1 MYSLLFKSKLCNI
14 IFSTKLIPGGSK
26 EKMEIPVISI
36 TGNLP
41 QFQEYVTHYYK
52 NPRSKKLPDY
62 LANDE
67 DTFRSSCDCED
78 NCADPSKCACT
89 KLTLD
94 SSKSASTYKYKR
106 LLNKVDTGIYEC
118 NSGCKCNNTCLN
130 RLVTAQVEQR
140 LEIFETRDRG
150 YGVRCQTDLP
160 KGTFV
165 SCYFGDL
172 LHGKSA
178 DNRGNRSGEY
188 YGDEYFMQLDHI
200 ETAESHKDG
209 YEANAMDLNESHT
222 DSDSDSD
229 KTEWSKSDMTSF
241 SDSSDTDNEK
251 VQTKKRKIDED
262 ASKTVFPYEFQRM
275 CYSYF
280 PVTAKQRQED
290 EINQRTLLFGK
301 NEVEFVVDG
310 RFRGNLSR
318 FFNVSIIEIFL
329 DHQSSRNSI
338 NVQV

>member
-1 MYSLLFKSKLCNI
+1 
-14 IFSTKLIPGGSK
+14 
-26 EKMEIPVISI
+26 MEIPVISI

-41 QFQEYVTHYYK
+41 QFKEYVTHYYK

-67 DTFRSSCDCED
+67 ETFRSSCDCED
-78 NCADPSKCACT
+78 NCADASKCACI

-118 NSGCKCNNTCLN
+118 NSGCKCDNTCLN

-140 LEIFETRDRG
+140 LEIFETKDRG

-165 SCYFGDL
+165 CCYFGDL
-172 LHGKSA
+172 LHGTSA
-178 DNRGNRSGEY
+178 DLRGNRSGEY

-200 ETAESHKDG
+200 ETAELHKVG
-209 YEANAMDLNESHT
+209 YEAKAMDANGSDI
-222 DSDSDSD
+222 DSDSDNTDS
-229 KTEWSKSDMTSF
+229 SKSDMTSF
-241 SDSSDTDNEK
+241 SDSSDNDNEIL
-251 VQTKKRKIDED
+251 QTKKRKIDED
-262 ASKTVFPYEFQRM
+262 ATELIFLYEFQNM

-280 PVTAKQRQED
+280 PVIEKQRQQD
-290 EINQRTLLFGK
+290 EINQRTSLYGK

-318 FFNVSIIEIFL
+318 FFNVSIFELFQI
-329 DHQSSRNSI
+329 I
-338 NVQV
+338 NVQEIT